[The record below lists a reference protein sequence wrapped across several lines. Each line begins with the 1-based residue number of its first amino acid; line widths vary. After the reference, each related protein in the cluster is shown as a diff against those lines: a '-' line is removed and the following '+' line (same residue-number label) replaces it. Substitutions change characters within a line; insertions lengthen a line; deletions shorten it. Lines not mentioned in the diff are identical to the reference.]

1 MIVIIELAFEEERI
15 SMAERRG
22 GAKKNW
28 LGKVERVGFEQ

>member
-1 MIVIIELAFEEERI
+1 MIVISELAPEEERI